1 MSITALADRRITVHR
16 RSPYVLDPVAVAPAL
31 APSRQPARESC
42 IEVTTTGGAAGT
54 VTVNGTVAGLPNA
67 EVINL
72 LAGGDQRAT
81 GLVFTSISS
90 ITTTGLAGATISA
103 QAVGRDGS
111 RNHSVSAVVV
121 TGWPMR
127 MDRGSVRWPA
137 PPFGASQIED
147 TVFYLDWSP
156 TWEPREGDVF
166 VDDRTGQ
173 EFAVVGPPTQHA
185 GGATVPHHLEVRVHR
200 REGSLGT

>member
-1 MSITALADRRITVHR
+1 MSITALADRRITVYR

-42 IEVTTTGGAAGT
+42 IEITTSGGAAGT
-54 VTVNGTVAGLPNA
+54 VTVSGTVSGLPDSETLVLN
-67 EVINL
+67 
-72 LAGGDQRAT
+72 AGGDQRAT
-81 GLVFTSISS
+81 GLVFTSVSGIA
-90 ITTTGLAGATISA
+90 TAGLAGATVSA

-127 MDRGSVRWPA
+127 MDRGSVRWPS
-137 PPFGASQIED
+137 PTFGSSQMED

-156 TWEPREGDVF
+156 AWEPREGDVF

-173 EFAVVGPPTQHA
+173 QFFVLGPPTQH
-185 GGATVPHHLEVRVHR
+185 GGGSTIPHHLEIRVQR
-200 REGSLGT
+200 REGSVGT